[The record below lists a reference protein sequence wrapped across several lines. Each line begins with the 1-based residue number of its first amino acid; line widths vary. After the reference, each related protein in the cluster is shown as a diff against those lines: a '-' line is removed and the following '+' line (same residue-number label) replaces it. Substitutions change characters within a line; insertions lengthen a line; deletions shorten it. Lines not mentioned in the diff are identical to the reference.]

1 MFPHADKTKTFTN
14 NIIKKK
20 KKKISL
26 SITTPEDLLTIKLIN
41 PAKCWLKIKSP
52 KLEIIALTTSY

>member
-20 KKKISL
+20 KKKKKNL
-26 SITTPEDLLTIKLIN
+26 SFN
-41 PAKCWLKIKSP
+41 N
-52 KLEIIALTTSY
+52 